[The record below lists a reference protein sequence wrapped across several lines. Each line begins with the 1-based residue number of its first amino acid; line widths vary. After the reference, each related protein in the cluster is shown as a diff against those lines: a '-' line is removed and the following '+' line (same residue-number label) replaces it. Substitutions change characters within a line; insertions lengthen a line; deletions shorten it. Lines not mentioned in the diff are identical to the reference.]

1 MRSLVGLFE
10 RNVMD
15 RTTMELNINLILFDL
30 ILEGEEVFAW
40 KNVR

>member
-1 MRSLVGLFE
+1 MRSLVGLLE

-15 RTTMELNINLILFDL
+15 RTTMELNINLIVFDL